1 MVLDASVRWFHTHE
15 FIVTADYIYIII
27 ILSMYLTHPGHTGDA
42 VLPMQA
48 TSKVHLSTS
57 GPKRSDH

>member
-1 MVLDASVRWFHTHE
+1 
-15 FIVTADYIYIII
+15 
-27 ILSMYLTHPGHTGDA
+27 MYLTHPGHTGDA

-57 GPKRSDH
+57 GPKRSDHWFDLYSYSFIDIDTLCQSCLTE